1 MFFNRPI
8 CSLLLVS
15 LAVLSG
21 CSSNG
26 DWPNLS
32 DKMPDPASRNR
43 VIERAD
49 PSIAPREQD
58 EVPTSLANAETLFDT
73 VSSDIEA
80 AQAAFAL
87 ALEAFVNSKQPDS
100 DTASDKVHLWLETQ
114 LVLTRLSQTAS
125 RLDAILF
132 NDELATSETGRLSKE
147 MKDRVDTEVVAAR
160 QSLAA
165 QKPEQIS

>member
-1 MFFNRPI
+1 MFSHRPI
-8 CSLLLVS
+8 CLLSLVLLAA
-15 LAVLSG
+15 LPG

-49 PSIAPREQD
+49 PSVTPREQD
-58 EVPTSLANAETLFDT
+58 QPPASIEDAETLFNT
-73 VSSDIEA
+73 IKADIETA
-80 AQAAFAL
+80 RSAFTL
-87 ALEAFVNSKQPDS
+87 ALEAFKSSTQAGS
-100 DTASDKVHLWLETQ
+100 DTAEDKVHLWLETQ
-114 LVLTRLSQTAS
+114 LALTRLSQTAS

-132 NDELATSETGRLSKE
+132 SDELATSETNRRSRE
-147 MKDRVDTEVVAAR
+147 VKDRIDAEVVAAR